1 MVDGTKKER
10 FDPDA
15 LEIKN
20 VSTSNSEFGTGTD
33 QAPDSR
39 ASSAKFAKPEDPLTD
54 DGQWEG
60 EGELRS
66 LGVDLARAMED
77 EGYHPVILFGTNNSG
92 KTSILMSLFATITN
106 EPVLNTGLILCDP
119 ILGSHARIA
128 KELHREA
135 EHSFEVKTQAF
146 LAGEKIDKTSTKF
159 PFFIPVEFRPPDGR
173 PAVKF
178 AFLESNG
185 EWYRPENSDGRSL
198 SQVDRLYPAL
208 RGEIESFIANYQGGI
223 TFIYAAPVT
232 QTEVYAASENAHD
245 SKEVGYAGLAIKGVL
260 QSYDRIRANGR
271 AQDKHLLLVTKWDAK
286 SARDPDRAAG
296 IEEDR
301 YEVQKFVNQRYGQA
315 LAAFQGL
322 NIDPDNRNINAY
334 CAGMINERGVI
345 RLMSDDL
352 ARGVIASYPIRL
364 WTYLYRNAL
373 IARGDEPTGPFHEPP
388 APPLW
393 KRVLDKILDGISG

>member
-1 MVDGTKKER
+1 MAGSNKER

-15 LEIKN
+15 LEIKGGGDPGLKFGPSEERT
-20 VSTSNSEFGTGTD
+20 STSSAYSTKSETAEEPTVDDD
-33 QAPDSR
+33 QW
-39 ASSAKFAKPEDPLTD
+39 K
-54 DGQWEG
+54 GG
-60 EGELRS
+60 EELRS

-106 EPVLNTGLILCDP
+106 EPMLNTGLSLCDP

-135 EHSFEVKTQAF
+135 EHSFQVKTQAF

-159 PFFIPVEFRPPDGR
+159 PFFIPVDFRPPDGR
-173 PAVKF
+173 PSVKF

-185 EWYRPENSDGRSL
+185 EWYRPENSDGRSM
-198 SQVDRLYPAL
+198 SQVDKLYPAL

-232 QTEVYAASENAHD
+232 QTEVYAASENTHD
-245 SKEVGYAGLAIKGVL
+245 SKEVGYACLAIKGVM

-271 AQDKHLLLVTKWDAK
+271 AQDKHLMLVTKWDAK
-286 SARDPDRAAG
+286 SARDADRPAG

-301 YEVQKFVNQRYGQA
+301 HEVEKFVNQRYGQA
-315 LAAFQGL
+315 LSAFQGL
-322 NIDPDNRNINAY
+322 NIDPRNRNINAY

-345 RLMSDDL
+345 RLKSDDF

-373 IARGDEPTGPFHEPP
+373 IARGDEPMGPFHEPP
-388 APPLW
+388 APPIW
-393 KRVLDKILDGISG
+393 KRVLDKLLDGISG